1 MASPMR
7 STPLL
12 VGVAALCVLCPLA
25 QAQRRIVAPL
35 PIQSPHT
42 VIHPSTAIV
51 PMQAPHVVMQTPHAM
66 TPAHVSTR
74 AASNMRPAG
83 TSMGHSGHSHHG
95 FNSVAP
101 LGNCISGLSG
111 AQLVGAFPTNGF
123 TFQHQNA
130 INGDLALKA
139 AIDPATQFRV
149 AEASRLSCGA
159 IGTGGFFVWDG
170 GYGMQEAAA
179 EEPAE
184 PAAAP
189 APQVIVLQE
198 PQPAQAAHEV
208 VPAVPAHVEE
218 DAPPL
223 RDEGQFVLVMRDG
236 SQLQAVAFMRSAES
250 IIYITPDGMRH
261 SVSLADV
268 DSQATI
274 RVNGE
279 RGTGLQSSL

>member
-1 MASPMR
+1 
-7 STPLL
+7 
-12 VGVAALCVLCPLA
+12 
-25 QAQRRIVAPL
+25 
-35 PIQSPHT
+35 
-42 VIHPSTAIV
+42 
-51 PMQAPHVVMQTPHAM
+51 MQAPHVVMQTPRLM
-66 TPAHVSTR
+66 TPASAAHVSTR

-95 FNSVAP
+95 FTPTAP
-101 LGNCISGLSG
+101 FGNCISGLSG

-149 AEASRLSCGA
+149 AEASRLSCGT

-184 PAAAP
+184 PAATP

-208 VPAVPAHVEE
+208 VPAAPVHAEE
-218 DAPPL
+218 DTPPL

-236 SQLQAVAFMRSAES
+236 SQLQAIAFMRSAES